1 MQQQGYQQLSDDAN
15 EVLNNTLNAIDA
27 NAVKEEQVVT
37 NMLLRLKDNYQQTY
51 DEIGQTLDARN
62 QAIANNQAMTL
73 TTMSQTTADAVN
85 IMATDMTTAVDA
97 MGANTTMT
105 MDAVYAS
112 SQEGATMNADALDL
126 ILDDVVGNNEIAY
139 SAIQGLIDSTGT
151 VVNETTMQ
159 AIEDINT
166 SVDGILTGAGI
177 SETAI
182 LGHVNNIN
190 TAVNGMLTN
199 TRTTLGT
206 LGTEIAAKFSGI
218 ADSITK
224 AINAAKIDL
233 GYGDAN
239 KKGTV
244 ANTEKVVKANNTPQQ
259 IQQKKAEVKAAAA
272 TSAPAK
278 VTSSSATTAAK
289 ATTNNNAK
297 AKNKGGSFV
306 VKPTKTS
313 YTYTGKAIKPGVTV
327 TANGKTVPSGSYTA
341 TYTNNIKVGTATIK
355 VTGKGNY
362 AGWTGSCTF
371 TITAAKKKSSG
382 GDGKAK
388 VGDQVTFATGVYHED
403 SWGNGNSGYQYR
415 GKKVYITS
423 INSGSPYPYHI
434 STGKKLGSGDLGW
447 LKLSQL
453 KGYKIG
459 TLGTKSDE
467 FNWTHQGEII
477 RRSDGAILRQLPAG
491 TQVLPQDLSENLMK
505 WGAIDPSKLFTTSAP
520 QNLTSNSS
528 QVTTNYYDSLIHID
542 GNVDDSML
550 SRIDEL
556 ANALLANRNFK
567 QGSIKNITTE
577 LSREYR
583 KTGH

>member
-15 EVLNNTLNAIDA
+15 EVLNNTLKSIDA
-27 NAVKEEQVVT
+27 NAVKEEQVVV

-51 DEIGQTLDARN
+51 DEIGQTLDVRN
-62 QAIANNQAMTL
+62 QAVANNQEMTL
-73 TTMSQTTADAVN
+73 TTMTKNTSGAVSTMAENTSTTIDEMGKSTQTT
-85 IMATDMTTAVDA
+85 
-97 MGANTTMT
+97 
-105 MDAVYAS
+105 MDGVYAS
-112 SQEGATMNADALDL
+112 TTQGAKDQGETLEGVLE
-126 ILDDVVGNNEIAY
+126 DVVGNNDIAY
-139 SAIQGLIDSTGT
+139 GAIQGLIESTGT
-151 VVNETTMQ
+151 VINTTTED
-159 AIEDINT
+159 AIEDIHGPI
-166 SVDGILTGAGI
+166 DEILIGAGVTEETVKGHVEGI
-177 SETAI
+177 GTSIDDLLRTSETK
-182 LGHVNNIN
+182 
-190 TAVNGMLTN
+190 
-199 TRTTLGT
+199 LGT
-206 LGTEIAAKFSGI
+206 LGTEIAKKYEGI

-224 AINAAKIDL
+224 AINAAKINL
-233 GYGDAN
+233 GYGDEN

-244 ANTEKVVKANNTPQQ
+244 ANTEKTIKGNTEKQ
-259 IQQKKAEVKAAAA
+259 IEQKKAELK
-272 TSAPAK
+272 
-278 VTSSSATTAAK
+278 AAK
-289 ATTNNNAK
+289 AAEPTPAKTTPTTPAQPAK
-297 AKNKGGSFV
+297 KEEPKKTGGSFV
-306 VKPTKTS
+306 VKPAKTS

-327 TANGKTVPSGSYTA
+327 TANGKTVASGSYTA
-341 TYTNNIKVGTATIK
+341 TYTNNVKVGTATIK

-371 TITAAKKKSSG
+371 SITAAKKKSSG
-382 GDGKAK
+382 GDGKAR
-388 VGDQVTFATGVYHED
+388 VGDKVTFASGVYHED
-403 SWGNGNSGYQYR
+403 SYGNGNIGYQYR